1 MAKRHVIRRKS
12 HKAAKKGCVSPS
24 IGLKRNKRLKK
35 GFRWSKS
42 RSHCIVRAKH

>member
-1 MAKRHVIRRKS
+1 MAKKIRRKA
-12 HKAAKKGCVSPS
+12 HKTGCVSPS
-24 IGLKRNKRLKK
+24 IGLKRNKRLRK